1 MTLGAEF
8 FTLTTLYLLALLSP
22 GQDFFLILR
31 HALLHGHR
39 SAWWSCLGI
48 ALGNGFY
55 IALSFLGHGILGQI
69 SWLLPLIE
77 SGGALFLIY
86 LGGLLLLSPKPH
98 FNTQEEAP
106 HRPSLASGFFWQGL
120 LSALLNPKNT
130 LFYLSV
136 LFTILPPEITPA
148 TRLFYGA
155 WMISLLL
162 FWDMGLAYLLGHP
175 STAARL
181 LPFLHPIQKIVG
193 IALILFGLISLGR
206 GLIPEGLSLFAEE
219 NVPLF
224 DAYPSI
230 G

>member
-1 MTLGAEF
+1 M
-8 FTLTTLYLLALLSP
+8 
-22 GQDFFLILR
+22 
-31 HALLHGHR
+31 
-39 SAWWSCLGI
+39 
-48 ALGNGFY
+48 GNGFY

-77 SGGALFLIY
+77 LGGALFLIY
-86 LGGLLLLSPKPH
+86 LGGVLFLSPKPR
-98 FNTQEEAP
+98 FGTQGETP
-106 HRPSLASGFFWQGL
+106 RPSLAVGFFWQGL

-148 TRLFYGA
+148 TRIFYGV

-206 GLIPEGLSLFAEE
+206 GLIPEGLSLFAKE
-219 NVPLF
+219 NIPLF
-224 DAYPSI
+224 DAYPSL